1 MKVID
6 IIKSPLNEGA
16 LSQIAIRELSD
27 AAGWAIAR
35 AQKYGN
41 PLPRISDI
49 LRREGVTATSKE
61 LAVIEKEAAKR
72 AAEIT
77 KAETAAFDKQNSLL
91 NKTMAGTKEI
101 GEGLAIFKE
110 KISFITNA
118 LIALGCTASVGDAVW
133 TYYSN
138 VQEAY
143 DQWAAG
149 KLPEA
154 DYRYVRQA
162 EMSVMITKI
171 AGTFVFVGGTGAIAG
186 ILNFF
191 GKIPFLGVPFRLLGG
206 LTKVGQLALAAAFNT
221 PQAKEWMA
229 YAAVYHLS
237 ELPIIGPLFKF
248 LGVNDDISA
257 YVGGGGVL
265 LLDKLKAILANIP
278 GVGGLMD
285 KTPGAVDVKQDQK
298 PVNPANDKAD
308 TGPATVPANN
318 PQSITAPQDDANT
331 VKLPSGEWIRTDG
344 NKWRSPSKGD
354 ISITTLDGGVW
365 IRKDGNKW
373 LNTST
378 GGMYVSKDPN
388 KLSNIAPVGPDGV
401 PTRLLK

>member
-16 LSQIAIRELSD
+16 LSKIAIRELSD
-27 AAGWAIAR
+27 AAGWAIAQ

-41 PLPRISDI
+41 PLPRISDL
-49 LRREGVTATSKE
+49 LRRRGVTATPKE

-77 KAETAAFDKQNSLL
+77 KAEKAAFDKQNSLL

-101 GEGLAIFKE
+101 GEGWAIFKE
-110 KISFITNA
+110 KTSFITNA

-191 GKIPFLGVPFRLLGG
+191 GKIPFLGVPFRFLGG

-265 LLDKLKAILANIP
+265 LLDKLKAMLANIP
-278 GVGGLMD
+278 GVGELMD

-298 PVNPANDKAD
+298 PVNPANDKAN

-318 PQSITAPQDDANT
+318 PQAVTAPQDDATT
-331 VKLPSGEWIRTDG
+331 VKLRGGE
-344 NKWRSPSKGD
+344 
-354 ISITTLDGGVW
+354 W

-378 GGMYVSKDPN
+378 GDMYVSKDPN
-388 KLSNIAPVGPDGV
+388 KLSNVAPVGPDGV
-401 PTRLLK
+401 PPRLLK

>member
-27 AAGWAIAR
+27 AAGWAIAQ

-41 PLPRISDI
+41 PLPRISDL
-49 LRREGVTATSKE
+49 LRRRGVTATPKE

-77 KAETAAFDKQNSLL
+77 KAEKAAFDKQNSLL

-110 KISFITNA
+110 KISFITSA
-118 LIALGCTASVGDAVW
+118 LIALGCTVSVGDAVW

-265 LLDKLKAILANIP
+265 LLDKLKAMLANIP
-278 GVGGLMD
+278 GVGELMD

-298 PVNPANDKAD
+298 PVNPANDKAN
-308 TGPATVPANN
+308 TGPVTVPANN
-318 PQSITAPQDDANT
+318 PQAVTAPQDDATT
-331 VKLPSGEWIRTDG
+331 VKLGGGE
-344 NKWRSPSKGD
+344 
-354 ISITTLDGGVW
+354 W

-378 GGMYVSKDPN
+378 GDMYVSKDPN
-388 KLSNIAPVGPDGV
+388 KLSNVAPVNPNAV
-401 PTRLLK
+401 PPRLLK

>member
-6 IIKSPLNEGA
+6 IIRMPLDEG
-16 LSQIAIRELSD
+16 LSKLARQELADIAGS
-27 AAGWAIAR
+27 AINQAT
-35 AQKYGN
+35 KYGKAV
-41 PLPRISDI
+41 PSVADI
-49 LRREGVTATSKE
+49 LRRRGVTATAE
-61 LAVIEKEAAKR
+61 EIAVIEKAAQKR
-72 AAEIT
+72 AAELA
-77 KAETAAFDKQNSLL
+77 KAEKAAYDKKNSVL
-91 NKTMAGTKEI
+91 NKAMAGTKEI
-101 GEGLAIFKE
+101 GEGWAIFKE
-110 KISFITNA
+110 KVGFITNA

-191 GKIPFLGVPFRLLGG
+191 GKIKFLGGPFRLLGG
-206 LTKVGQLALAAAFNT
+206 LTKAGQLALAAAFNT

-237 ELPIIGPLFKF
+237 ELPVIGPIFKF
-248 LGVNDDISA
+248 LGINGDISA
-257 YVGGGGVL
+257 YVGAGGVY
-265 LLDKLKAILANIP
+265 LLDKLKALLSEVP
-278 GVGGLMD
+278 GLGGLMD
-285 KTPGAVDVKQDQK
+285 KDPSGVTDPDGRQDRK
-298 PVNPANDKAD
+298 PVDPAGDKD
-308 TGPATVPANN
+308 NTGPVNGPANN
-318 PQSITAPQDDANT
+318 PQAITAPQDDATT
-331 VKLPSGEWIRTDG
+331 VKLPGGE
-344 NKWRSPSKGD
+344 
-354 ISITTLDGGVW
+354 W

-378 GGMYVSKDPN
+378 GDMYMSKDPN
-388 KLSNIAPVGPDGV
+388 KLSNVAPVNPNAV
-401 PTRLLK
+401 PPRLLK